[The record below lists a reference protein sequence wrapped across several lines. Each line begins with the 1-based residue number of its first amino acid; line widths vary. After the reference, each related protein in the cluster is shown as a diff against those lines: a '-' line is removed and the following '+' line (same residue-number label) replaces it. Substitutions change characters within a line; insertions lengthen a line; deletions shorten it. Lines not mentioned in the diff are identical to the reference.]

1 MSISGRRVERV
12 AGGTAGRS
20 QDGMRV
26 AETPAEGRQE
36 AEVASI
42 IVNQD
47 VGVEEDSVRWMRRRA
62 RL

>member
-12 AGGTAGRS
+12 AGGTVGRS

-26 AETPAEGRQE
+26 AETPEGRQE